1 MTVRELSREQLEI
14 LKQDYFV
21 QRHEEG
27 ISYEEMVNID
37 NLVSDD
43 EVFDYYGDVW
53 FVEEDFF

>member
-21 QRHEEG
+21 QRHGEN
-27 ISYEEMVNID
+27 ISYEELANID

-43 EVFDYYGDVW
+43 EVFEYYGDVW